1 MDAGA
6 YMSPRQHKKSFS
18 GSENMNLDDT
28 KISEIL
34 GFNCTDSSAV
44 EKALFTAIN
53 DDDRSR
59 VLQIFQLVPSST
71 MLLQILL
78 TTTYPN
84 RDDFYQHESE
94 SLRDAEELL
103 GLRYCLINQS

>member
-18 GSENMNLDDT
+18 GSENISLDDSR
-28 KISEIL
+28 ISEIL
-34 GFNCTDSSAV
+34 GFNCNDSAAV

-53 DDDRSR
+53 DDDRSK

-84 RDDFYQHESE
+84 RDDFYQHDPDAV
-94 SLRDAEELL
+94 RDAEELL
-103 GLRYCLINQS
+103 GLRYVTA